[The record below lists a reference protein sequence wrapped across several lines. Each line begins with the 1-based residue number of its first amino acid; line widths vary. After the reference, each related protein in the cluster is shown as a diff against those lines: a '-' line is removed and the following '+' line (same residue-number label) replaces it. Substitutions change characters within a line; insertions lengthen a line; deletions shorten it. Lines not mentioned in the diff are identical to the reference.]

1 VSLKDP
7 FNIDL
12 STADLSDQKAV
23 RVILNHLSNLVE
35 ALHRE
40 NLALKVQI
48 QKLKDEVNR
57 LKGEKGKPDI
67 KPESSTKKSQSFK
80 KKKPKKKWKKRS
92 KLGRVVIDEEKIV
105 KYEGSLPDDAC
116 HKGYRSVVVQDITIK
131 TENIEFKLERYYSP
145 SEGKTYEAS
154 LPDYVEGEFGPSL
167 KSWVLF
173 WYFHSRIPENR
184 IHKML
189 SDIGIIISSG
199 EISNIIVKNND
210 TFCKEVKD
218 ITEAGIK
225 SSSYQHIDDTGARV
239 GGENQ
244 HFTVLCNDYFS
255 AFFTNPKKN
264 RLTVIGILSQ
274 KEELSF
280 LINPYVISFLKERK
294 LKAEVLSSLKSF
306 LKMGEMTKE
315 KFTKE
320 LRSLAI
326 PGLKERHRTMIEEAA
341 AIAAYQ
347 EDHASPAIERLVCD
361 DAKQFYYITPLRALC
376 WIHEERHYNK
386 LTPLLCHHQKLV
398 GDFRSRIW
406 DYYYELKKYKK
417 NPNEKEKIR
426 LSALFDEIFSTETGY
441 DQLDERIKLT
451 KAKKDNLLVVLD
463 HPDTPLHNNPAELAL
478 RMYVIKRKI
487 SSGTRTYEGTRSW
500 ETFFTIMDTCRK
512 LGINFKDYLYDR
524 ISNQNKMPSLSSLIP
539 RPP

>member
-1 VSLKDP
+1 MLLEDP

-23 RVILNHLSNLVE
+23 RVILRHLSNLVE

-40 NLALKVQI
+40 NLALKAEN
-48 QKLKDEVNR
+48 QKLKDEINR
-57 LKGEKGKPDI
+57 LKGEKGRPNI
-67 KPESSTKKSQSFK
+67 KPKSSTKDSGPFK

-92 KLGRVVIDEEKIV
+92 KLGRVKIDEEKIV
-105 KYEGSLPDDAC
+105 KYEGRLPDDAC
-116 HKGYRSVVVQDITIK
+116 HKGYRSVVVQDITIR
-131 TENIEFKLERYYSP
+131 TENIEFRLERYYSP

-154 LPDYVEGEFGPSL
+154 LPDHVRGEFGASL

-173 WYFHSRIPENR
+173 WYFHSRIPQNR

-199 EISNIIVKNND
+199 EISNIIL
-210 TFCKEVKD
+210 KEGDIFHKEKKD

-255 AFFTNPKKN
+255 AFFTTPKKN

-274 KEELSF
+274 KGKLSF

-294 LKAEVLSSLKSF
+294 LKAEVISSLEPL
-306 LKMGEMTKE
+306 LKLREMEKE
-315 KFTKE
+315 IFTKE
-320 LRSLAI
+320 LDLAI

-347 EDHASPAIERLVCD
+347 ENHDSPSIERLVCD
-361 DAKQFYYITPLRALC
+361 DAKQFYYITPSRALC

-386 LTPLLCHHQKLV
+386 LTPLLCHHKKMV
-398 GDFRSRIW
+398 DDFRSRIW

-417 NPNEKEKIR
+417 NPNQKEKIR
-426 LSALFDEIFSTETGY
+426 LSDLFDEIFSTETGY

-524 ISNQNKMPSLSSLIP
+524 ISNQNKMASLSSLIP
-539 RPP
+539 DPP